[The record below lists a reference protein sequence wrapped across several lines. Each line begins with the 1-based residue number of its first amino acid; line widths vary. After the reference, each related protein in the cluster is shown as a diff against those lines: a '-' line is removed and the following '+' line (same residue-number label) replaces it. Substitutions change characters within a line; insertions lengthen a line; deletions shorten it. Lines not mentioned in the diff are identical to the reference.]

1 MHANRATDAAAIDR
15 WVRAA
20 AERRPLDPG
29 RPGRRARSPRRGRRP
44 PLSCG
49 RFRLA
54 IVCAALAAC
63 RLAGTAALAQEGEPA
78 EPQRQ
83 YRWLLIAAPGTTSG
97 GPASDIERAMRA
109 AGFGQT
115 SYGFFGPPVD
125 HPFSRTGNG
134 IIGPNW
140 MLAAHRSVAPRLLVG
155 VTVSDAPMGYTSG
168 FKGPYLWLDLQYS
181 VATLAPT
188 LSYELSKAVRLGAG
202 PAVYR
207 TEVRQ
212 ERSGGGFLATQSATK
227 VGALAELGVSLPA
240 DSRVCVALSLQYRL
254 VGHVTIGPFESTV
267 GQYSATRPAS
277 SVSFDH
283 FFFGVGVGVR
293 L

>member
-1 MHANRATDAAAIDR
+1 M
-15 WVRAA
+15 
-20 AERRPLDPG
+20 
-29 RPGRRARSPRRGRRP
+29 
-44 PLSCG
+44 SCG
-49 RFRLA
+49 RVRLA

-63 RLAGTAALAQEGEPA
+63 GLAGTAALAQEGEPA

-83 YRWLLIAAPGTTSG
+83 YSWLLIAAPGTTSG

-109 AGFGQT
+109 AGFGAM
-115 SYGFFGPPVD
+115 SPGFDDPVE

-155 VTVSDAPMGYTSG
+155 LTVSDAPIGVTYG
-168 FKGPYLWLDLQYS
+168 WRNPALALDLQYS

-202 PAVYR
+202 PALYR

-212 ERSGGGFLATQSATK
+212 ERSGSGFLKTQSATK

-267 GQYSATRPAS
+267 GQYSATFPAT
-277 SVSFDH
+277 SVKYDH
-283 FFFGVGVGVR
+283 FFVGVGVGVR